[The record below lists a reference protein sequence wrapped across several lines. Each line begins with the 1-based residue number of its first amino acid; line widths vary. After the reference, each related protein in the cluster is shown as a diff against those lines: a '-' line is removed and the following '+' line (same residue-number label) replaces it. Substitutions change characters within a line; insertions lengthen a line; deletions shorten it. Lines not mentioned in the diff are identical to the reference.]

1 MSTHL
6 VHYAF
11 NSILGKHEM
20 RKNHLQVL
28 TLLLGICA
36 ASGAHAQVW
45 KCTTDGKTHYSD
57 QPCAA
62 KGEQMKPQSL
72 QSNVIDT
79 SADRAGAER
88 SRAAAAEQQA
98 ATPQPSAQP
107 VPSNY
112 CPSDHD
118 ITAMETKASSIS
130 LSADAKRFIQDEIR
144 RARQCQKGQGS
155 YNASDWNVSKQAVEA
170 QSSLTGGADAR
181 RRAEAMHSAANA
193 NEGDRIARQREV
205 EERNAQRRL
214 NQQQPVRDR

>member
-1 MSTHL
+1 MSKIQLSTL
-6 VHYAF
+6 A
-11 NSILGKHEM
+11 
-20 RKNHLQVL
+20 
-28 TLLLGICA
+28 LLLGICA
-36 ASGAHAQVW
+36 MSGAYAQVW
-45 KCTTDGKTHYSD
+45 KCTVGGKTHYSD

-79 SADRAGAER
+79 SADRAAAER
-88 SRAAAAEQQA
+88 SRAAIEQQQANA
-98 ATPQPSAQP
+98 APTSTPAA
-107 VPSNY
+107 PSNY
-112 CPSDHD
+112 CPSDRD

-130 LSADAKRFIQDEIR
+130 LNDDAKRFIQDEIR

-155 YNASDWNVSKQAVEA
+155 YSAADWNVSKQAVDA

-181 RRAEAMHSAANA
+181 RRAEAMHSASNA

>member
-1 MSTHL
+1 MPKIHPSAL
-6 VHYAF
+6 A
-11 NSILGKHEM
+11 
-20 RKNHLQVL
+20 
-28 TLLLGICA
+28 LLLGLCV

-45 KCTTDGKTHYSD
+45 KCTADGKTHYSD

-79 SADRAGAER
+79 SADRAAAER
-88 SRAAAAEQQA
+88 SRAATEQQQANA
-98 ATPQPSAQP
+98 APPSTQAA
-107 VPSNY
+107 PSNY
-112 CPSDHD
+112 CPSDRD
-118 ITAMETKASSIS
+118 VTAMETKASSIS